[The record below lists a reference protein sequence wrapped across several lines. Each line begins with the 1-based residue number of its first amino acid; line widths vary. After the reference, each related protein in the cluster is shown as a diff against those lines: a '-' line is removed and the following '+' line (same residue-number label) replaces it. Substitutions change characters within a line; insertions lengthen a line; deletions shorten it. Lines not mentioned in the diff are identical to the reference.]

1 MLNIRA
7 IFLFLPLL
15 VICPSKLDALAVLG
29 NRLLLLLPPTSA
41 AQTVVYTAKSPH
53 LLSRASVDVSN
64 IAKQVTVRI
73 FANSDTGSGVM
84 IERRGQTYTVITCA
98 HVVASAEVNKYKIL
112 TADGQTHWGQ
122 WLRTVKFGD
131 ADLAIVQFTSDRIYQ
146 TVAMADSEI
155 AIGDSVYA
163 AGFPNWHWANWD
175 TVRETSDWGTK
186 AFRLTK
192 GKVAMLPEKS
202 LQEGYQLG
210 YTNHVEEGMS
220 GGPVLNQE
228 GELIAINGRLKYPLQ
243 GISAYVFVDG
253 TMPSEEL
260 FQKMEALSWAV
271 PHTRFRQALK

>member
-15 VICPSKLDALAVLG
+15 VSDALVVG
-29 NRLLLLLPPTSA
+29 NRLLLFPPTSA
-41 AQTVVYTAKSPH
+41 AQTFVYTAKSPR
-53 LLSRASVDVSN
+53 LLSRASVDVSVSN
-64 IAKQVTVRI
+64 IAKQVSVRI
-73 FANSDTGSGVM
+73 FANSDTGSGAI

-112 TADGQTHWGQ
+112 TADGKTHWGQ
-122 WLRTVKFGD
+122 WLRTVKFAD
-131 ADLAIVQFTSDRIYQ
+131 ADLAIVQFSSDRIYQ
-146 TVAMADSEI
+146 KVAIADSEAV

-163 AGFPNWHWANWD
+163 AGFPNWHWANSD

-186 AFRLTK
+186 AFRLTN

-210 YTNHVEEGMS
+210 YTNQVEEGMS
-220 GGPVLNQE
+220 GGPVLNQA
-228 GELIAINGRLKYPLQ
+228 GQLIAINGRLKYPLQ
-243 GISAYVFVDG
+243 GISAYVFADG
-253 TMPSEEL
+253 TMPSQEL

-271 PHTRFRQALK
+271 PYTRFRQALK